1 MNIIVELVSPGRFFK
16 DAPIHSLNECLKKR
30 GFEVVFAADQADL
43 VRVVENN
50 ARLAGVVIDWED
62 SPQELCQQIHDFN
75 EYLPVFA
82 FSSSNS
88 VTDAT
93 FQQLS
98 LNVEFFEYEISNAA
112 DIAVTISQ
120 KVEEYEKAV
129 TPPLTRALI
138 NFAKEGK
145 YTFCTPGHMSG
156 TAFQH
161 SPVGALFYDFFGANT
176 FKADVSVSVGELG
189 SLLDHSGPHRDAEKY
204 IAETFNADR
213 SYIVT
218 NGTSTANKIIGLY
231 SAPAGSTVLIDRN
244 CHKSLTHLMMMSNVI
259 PIYLRPTRNAYGIL
273 GGIPQSEFKHE
284 TIEKRVKETPNA
296 TWPVHAV
303 VTNSTY
309 DGLFYNTGFIKNTL
323 DVKSIHFDS
332 AWVPYTNF
340 SPIYQGLAGMSGG
353 RTEGK
358 VIYETQSTHKLLAA
372 FSQASMIH
380 VKGEINEATFNEA
393 FMMHTS
399 TSPFYP
405 IVASTETAAAMMRGN
420 VGRRLIDESIDRAIR
435 FRKEIKRLR
444 EESDSWFFDVWQPE
458 NIGTKECWEL
468 KPEDKWHGFR
478 NIDQEH
484 MYLDPIKVTLLTP
497 GLNGDGTMA
506 ERGIPASI
514 VSKYLDDRGVIVEKT
529 GPYNL
534 LFLFSFGIDNTK
546 AMGLL
551 RELCNFRRDYDRNL
565 EIKEAIPSL
574 YKKDPSFYDGMRLQ
588 ELAQGIHKLIVEH
601 DLPNMMFHAFE
612 TLPKMV
618 MPPFEAFQRELNGEV
633 EEVRIQDMQD
643 KVNANMILPYP
654 PGVPLVMPGE
664 MLTADNRAVLDFML
678 MLCEIGEHFPGFE
691 TDIHGAYRQPDG
703 SYTVKVLLVG
713 RRTHLLGSNV
723 SAACSPIRAV
733 GCWKISAAFH
743 STRTQSI
750 NPNLH

>member
-75 EYLPVFA
+75 EYLPIFA

-161 SPVGALFYDFFGANT
+161 SPIGALFYDFFGANT

-420 VGRRLIDESIDRAIR
+420 VGHRLIDESIDRAIR

-551 RELCNFRRDYDRNL
+551 RELCNVRRDYDRNL

-618 MPPFEAFQRELNGEV
+618 MTPFDAFQRELNGEV

-703 SYTVKVLLVG
+703 SYTVKVL
-713 RRTHLLGSNV
+713 
-723 SAACSPIRAV
+723 
-733 GCWKISAAFH
+733 KM
-743 STRTQSI
+743 
-750 NPNLH
+750 

>member
-161 SPVGALFYDFFGANT
+161 SPIGALFYDFFGANT

-405 IVASTETAAAMMRGN
+405 IVASTETAAAIMRGN

-618 MPPFEAFQRELNGEV
+618 MTPFEAFQRELNGEV

-703 SYTVKVLLVG
+703 SYTVKVL
-713 RRTHLLGSNV
+713 
-723 SAACSPIRAV
+723 
-733 GCWKISAAFH
+733 KM
-743 STRTQSI
+743 
-750 NPNLH
+750 

>member
-129 TPPLTRALI
+129 TPPLTRALM

-420 VGRRLIDESIDRAIR
+420 VGHRLIDESIDRAIR

-618 MPPFEAFQRELNGEV
+618 MTPFDAFQRELNGEV

-643 KVNANMILPYP
+643 KVNANMILPSP

-703 SYTVKVLLVG
+703 SYTVKVL
-713 RRTHLLGSNV
+713 
-723 SAACSPIRAV
+723 
-733 GCWKISAAFH
+733 KM
-743 STRTQSI
+743 
-750 NPNLH
+750 

>member
-231 SAPAGSTVLIDRN
+231 SAPVGSTVLIDRN

-618 MPPFEAFQRELNGEV
+618 MPPFEAFQRILNGEV

-654 PGVPLVMPGE
+654 PGIPLVMPGE
-664 MLTADNRAVLDFML
+664 MLTADNPAVLDFML

-703 SYTVKVLLVG
+703 SYTVKVL
-713 RRTHLLGSNV
+713 
-723 SAACSPIRAV
+723 
-733 GCWKISAAFH
+733 KM
-743 STRTQSI
+743 
-750 NPNLH
+750 

>member
-112 DIAVTISQ
+112 DIAVTITQ

-405 IVASTETAAAMMRGN
+405 IVASTETAAAMMRSN

-703 SYTVKVLLVG
+703 SYTVKVL
-713 RRTHLLGSNV
+713 
-723 SAACSPIRAV
+723 
-733 GCWKISAAFH
+733 KM
-743 STRTQSI
+743 
-750 NPNLH
+750 

>member
-129 TPPLTRALI
+129 TPPLTRALM

-161 SPVGALFYDFFGANT
+161 SPIGALFYDFFGANT

-420 VGRRLIDESIDRAIR
+420 VGHRLIDESIDRAIR

-588 ELAQGIHKLIVEH
+588 DLAQGIHKLIVEH

-618 MPPFEAFQRELNGEV
+618 MTPFDAFQRELNGEV

-703 SYTVKVLLVG
+703 SYTVKVL
-713 RRTHLLGSNV
+713 
-723 SAACSPIRAV
+723 
-733 GCWKISAAFH
+733 KM
-743 STRTQSI
+743 
-750 NPNLH
+750 

>member
-129 TPPLTRALI
+129 TPPLTRALM

-161 SPVGALFYDFFGANT
+161 SPIGALFYDFFGANT

-618 MPPFEAFQRELNGEV
+618 MTPFEAFQRELNGEV

-703 SYTVKVLLVG
+703 SYTVKVL
-713 RRTHLLGSNV
+713 
-723 SAACSPIRAV
+723 
-733 GCWKISAAFH
+733 KM
-743 STRTQSI
+743 
-750 NPNLH
+750 

>member
-62 SPQELCQQIHDFN
+62 SPQEICQQIHDFN

-129 TPPLTRALI
+129 TPPLTRALM

-420 VGRRLIDESIDRAIR
+420 VGHRLIDESIDRAIR

-618 MPPFEAFQRELNGEV
+618 MTPFDAFQRELNGEV

-703 SYTVKVLLVG
+703 SYTVKVL
-713 RRTHLLGSNV
+713 
-723 SAACSPIRAV
+723 
-733 GCWKISAAFH
+733 KM
-743 STRTQSI
+743 
-750 NPNLH
+750 

>member
-478 NIDQEH
+478 NIDLEH

-703 SYTVKVLLVG
+703 SYTVKVL
-713 RRTHLLGSNV
+713 
-723 SAACSPIRAV
+723 
-733 GCWKISAAFH
+733 KM
-743 STRTQSI
+743 
-750 NPNLH
+750 

>member
-353 RTEGK
+353 CTEGK

-618 MPPFEAFQRELNGEV
+618 MTPFDAFQRELNGEV

-703 SYTVKVLLVG
+703 SYTVKVL
-713 RRTHLLGSNV
+713 
-723 SAACSPIRAV
+723 
-733 GCWKISAAFH
+733 KM
-743 STRTQSI
+743 
-750 NPNLH
+750 

>member
-50 ARLAGVVIDWED
+50 ARLAGVVIDWEE

-161 SPVGALFYDFFGANT
+161 SPIGALFYDFFGANT

-618 MPPFEAFQRELNGEV
+618 MTPFEAFQRELNGEV

-703 SYTVKVLLVG
+703 SYTVKVL
-713 RRTHLLGSNV
+713 
-723 SAACSPIRAV
+723 
-733 GCWKISAAFH
+733 KM
-743 STRTQSI
+743 
-750 NPNLH
+750 

>member
-161 SPVGALFYDFFGANT
+161 SPIGALFYDFFGANT

-405 IVASTETAAAMMRGN
+405 IVASTENAAAMMRGN

-618 MPPFEAFQRELNGEV
+618 MTPFDAFQRELNGEV

-703 SYTVKVLLVG
+703 SYTVKVL
-713 RRTHLLGSNV
+713 
-723 SAACSPIRAV
+723 
-733 GCWKISAAFH
+733 KM
-743 STRTQSI
+743 
-750 NPNLH
+750 

>member
-161 SPVGALFYDFFGANT
+161 SPIGALFYDFFGANT

-405 IVASTETAAAMMRGN
+405 IGASTETAAAMMRGN

-618 MPPFEAFQRELNGEV
+618 MTPFDAFQRELNGEV

-703 SYTVKVLLVG
+703 SYTVKVL
-713 RRTHLLGSNV
+713 
-723 SAACSPIRAV
+723 
-733 GCWKISAAFH
+733 KM
-743 STRTQSI
+743 
-750 NPNLH
+750 

>member
-161 SPVGALFYDFFGANT
+161 SPIGALFYDFFGANT

-484 MYLDPIKVTLLTP
+484 MYLDPIKVMLLTP

-588 ELAQGIHKLIVEH
+588 EQAQGIQKLIVEH
-601 DLPNMMFHAFE
+601 DLPNMMVHAFE

-618 MPPFEAFQRELNGEV
+618 MTPFDAFQRELNGEV

-703 SYTVKVLLVG
+703 SYTVKVL
-713 RRTHLLGSNV
+713 
-723 SAACSPIRAV
+723 
-733 GCWKISAAFH
+733 KM
-743 STRTQSI
+743 
-750 NPNLH
+750 

>member
-1 MNIIVELVSPGRFFK
+1 MNIIVELVSPGHFFK

-161 SPVGALFYDFFGANT
+161 SPIGALFYDFFGANT

-618 MPPFEAFQRELNGEV
+618 MTPFEAFQRELNGEV

-703 SYTVKVLLVG
+703 SYTVKVL
-713 RRTHLLGSNV
+713 
-723 SAACSPIRAV
+723 
-733 GCWKISAAFH
+733 KM
-743 STRTQSI
+743 
-750 NPNLH
+750 

>member
-129 TPPLTRALI
+129 TPPLTRALM

-420 VGRRLIDESIDRAIR
+420 VGHRLIDESIDRAIR

-546 AMGLL
+546 AMGLM

-618 MPPFEAFQRELNGEV
+618 MTPFDAFQRELNGEV

-703 SYTVKVLLVG
+703 SYTVKVL
-713 RRTHLLGSNV
+713 
-723 SAACSPIRAV
+723 
-733 GCWKISAAFH
+733 KM
-743 STRTQSI
+743 
-750 NPNLH
+750 

>member
-129 TPPLTRALI
+129 TPPLTRALM

-420 VGRRLIDESIDRAIR
+420 VGHRLIDESIDRAIR

-565 EIKEAIPSL
+565 EIKEAISSL

-618 MPPFEAFQRELNGEV
+618 MTPFDAFQRELNGEV

-703 SYTVKVLLVG
+703 SYTVKVL
-713 RRTHLLGSNV
+713 
-723 SAACSPIRAV
+723 
-733 GCWKISAAFH
+733 KM
-743 STRTQSI
+743 
-750 NPNLH
+750 

>member
-112 DIAVTISQ
+112 DIAVTITQ

-574 YKKDPSFYDGMRLQ
+574 YKKDPSFYDDMRLQ

-703 SYTVKVLLVG
+703 SYTVKVL
-713 RRTHLLGSNV
+713 
-723 SAACSPIRAV
+723 
-733 GCWKISAAFH
+733 KM
-743 STRTQSI
+743 
-750 NPNLH
+750 

>member
-161 SPVGALFYDFFGANT
+161 SPIGALFYDFFGANT

-420 VGRRLIDESIDRAIR
+420 VGHRLIDESIDRAIR

-618 MPPFEAFQRELNGEV
+618 MTPFDAFQRELNGEV

-703 SYTVKVLLVG
+703 SYTVKVL
-713 RRTHLLGSNV
+713 
-723 SAACSPIRAV
+723 
-733 GCWKISAAFH
+733 KM
-743 STRTQSI
+743 
-750 NPNLH
+750 

>member
-1 MNIIVELVSPGRFFK
+1 M
-16 DAPIHSLNECLKKR
+16 
-30 GFEVVFAADQADL
+30 Q
-43 VRVVENN
+43 
-50 ARLAGVVIDWED
+50 
-62 SPQELCQQIHDFN
+62 
-75 EYLPVFA
+75 
-82 FSSSNS
+82 
-88 VTDAT
+88 
-93 FQQLS
+93 
-98 LNVEFFEYEISNAA
+98 
-112 DIAVTISQ
+112 VTISQ

-129 TPPLTRALI
+129 TPPLTRALM

-420 VGRRLIDESIDRAIR
+420 VGHRLIDESIDRAIR

-618 MPPFEAFQRELNGEV
+618 MTPFDAFQRELNGEL

-703 SYTVKVLLVG
+703 SYTVKVL
-713 RRTHLLGSNV
+713 
-723 SAACSPIRAV
+723 
-733 GCWKISAAFH
+733 KM
-743 STRTQSI
+743 
-750 NPNLH
+750 

>member
-112 DIAVTISQ
+112 DIAD
-120 KVEEYEKAV
+120 EKAV
-129 TPPLTRALI
+129 TPPLTRALM

-420 VGRRLIDESIDRAIR
+420 VGHRLIDESIDRAIR

-618 MPPFEAFQRELNGEV
+618 MTPFDAFQRELNGEV

-703 SYTVKVLLVG
+703 SYTVKVL
-713 RRTHLLGSNV
+713 
-723 SAACSPIRAV
+723 
-733 GCWKISAAFH
+733 KM
-743 STRTQSI
+743 
-750 NPNLH
+750 

>member
-112 DIAVTISQ
+112 DIAVTITQ

-420 VGRRLIDESIDRAIR
+420 MGRRLIDESIDRAIR

-703 SYTVKVLLVG
+703 SYTVKVL
-713 RRTHLLGSNV
+713 
-723 SAACSPIRAV
+723 
-733 GCWKISAAFH
+733 KM
-743 STRTQSI
+743 
-750 NPNLH
+750 

>member
-129 TPPLTRALI
+129 TPPLTRALM

-420 VGRRLIDESIDRAIR
+420 VGHRLIDESIDRAIR

-534 LFLFSFGIDNTK
+534 LFLLSFGIDNTK

-618 MPPFEAFQRELNGEV
+618 MTPFDAFQRELNGEV

-703 SYTVKVLLVG
+703 SYTVKVL
-713 RRTHLLGSNV
+713 
-723 SAACSPIRAV
+723 
-733 GCWKISAAFH
+733 KM
-743 STRTQSI
+743 
-750 NPNLH
+750 

>member
-161 SPVGALFYDFFGANT
+161 SPIGALFYDFFGANT

-231 SAPAGSTVLIDRN
+231 SAPAGRTVLIDRN

-618 MPPFEAFQRELNGEV
+618 MTPFEAFQRELNGEV

-703 SYTVKVLLVG
+703 SYTVKVL
-713 RRTHLLGSNV
+713 
-723 SAACSPIRAV
+723 
-733 GCWKISAAFH
+733 KM
-743 STRTQSI
+743 
-750 NPNLH
+750 

>member
-129 TPPLTRALI
+129 TPPLTRALM

-420 VGRRLIDESIDRAIR
+420 VGHRLIDESIDRAIR

-618 MPPFEAFQRELNGEV
+618 MTPFDAFQRELNGEV

-664 MLTADNRAVLDFML
+664 MLTAENRAVLDFML

-703 SYTVKVLLVG
+703 SYTVKVL
-713 RRTHLLGSNV
+713 
-723 SAACSPIRAV
+723 
-733 GCWKISAAFH
+733 KM
-743 STRTQSI
+743 
-750 NPNLH
+750 

>member
-161 SPVGALFYDFFGANT
+161 SPIGALFYDFFGANT

-546 AMGLL
+546 VMGLL

-618 MPPFEAFQRELNGEV
+618 MTPFDAFQRELNGEV

-703 SYTVKVLLVG
+703 SYTVKVL
-713 RRTHLLGSNV
+713 
-723 SAACSPIRAV
+723 
-733 GCWKISAAFH
+733 KM
-743 STRTQSI
+743 
-750 NPNLH
+750 

>member
-120 KVEEYEKAV
+120 KVGEYEKAV
-129 TPPLTRALI
+129 TPPLTRALM

-420 VGRRLIDESIDRAIR
+420 VGHRLIDESIDRAIR

-618 MPPFEAFQRELNGEV
+618 MTPFDAFQRELNGEV

-703 SYTVKVLLVG
+703 SYTVKVL
-713 RRTHLLGSNV
+713 
-723 SAACSPIRAV
+723 
-733 GCWKISAAFH
+733 KM
-743 STRTQSI
+743 
-750 NPNLH
+750 

>member
-82 FSSSNS
+82 FSSSNR

-112 DIAVTISQ
+112 DIAVTITQ

-618 MPPFEAFQRELNGEV
+618 MTPFDAFQRELNGEV

-703 SYTVKVLLVG
+703 SYTVKVL
-713 RRTHLLGSNV
+713 
-723 SAACSPIRAV
+723 
-733 GCWKISAAFH
+733 KM
-743 STRTQSI
+743 
-750 NPNLH
+750 

>member
-161 SPVGALFYDFFGANT
+161 SPIGALFYDFFGANT

-618 MPPFEAFQRELNGEV
+618 MTPFEAFQRELNGEV

-678 MLCEIGEHFPGFE
+678 MLCEIGEYFPGFE

-703 SYTVKVLLVG
+703 SYTVKVL
-713 RRTHLLGSNV
+713 
-723 SAACSPIRAV
+723 
-733 GCWKISAAFH
+733 KM
-743 STRTQSI
+743 
-750 NPNLH
+750 

>member
-129 TPPLTRALI
+129 TPPLTRALM

-405 IVASTETAAAMMRGN
+405 IVASTETAAAMMCGN
-420 VGRRLIDESIDRAIR
+420 VGHRLIDESIDRAIR

-618 MPPFEAFQRELNGEV
+618 MTPFDAFQRELNGEV

-703 SYTVKVLLVG
+703 SYTVKVL
-713 RRTHLLGSNV
+713 
-723 SAACSPIRAV
+723 
-733 GCWKISAAFH
+733 KM
-743 STRTQSI
+743 
-750 NPNLH
+750 

>member
-129 TPPLTRALI
+129 TPPLTRALM

-284 TIEKRVKETPNA
+284 TIERRVKETPNA

-420 VGRRLIDESIDRAIR
+420 VGHRLIDESIDRAIR

-618 MPPFEAFQRELNGEV
+618 MTPFDAFQRELNGEV

-703 SYTVKVLLVG
+703 SYTVKVL
-713 RRTHLLGSNV
+713 
-723 SAACSPIRAV
+723 
-733 GCWKISAAFH
+733 KM
-743 STRTQSI
+743 
-750 NPNLH
+750 

>member
-129 TPPLTRALI
+129 TPPLTRALM

-309 DGLFYNTGFIKNTL
+309 DGLLYNTGFIKNTL

-420 VGRRLIDESIDRAIR
+420 VGHRLIDESIDRAIR

-618 MPPFEAFQRELNGEV
+618 MTPFDAFQRELNGEV

-703 SYTVKVLLVG
+703 SYTVKVL
-713 RRTHLLGSNV
+713 
-723 SAACSPIRAV
+723 
-733 GCWKISAAFH
+733 KM
-743 STRTQSI
+743 
-750 NPNLH
+750 

>member
-420 VGRRLIDESIDRAIR
+420 VGHRLIDESIDRAIR

-618 MPPFEAFQRELNGEV
+618 MTPFEAFQRELNGEV

-703 SYTVKVLLVG
+703 SYTVKVL
-713 RRTHLLGSNV
+713 
-723 SAACSPIRAV
+723 
-733 GCWKISAAFH
+733 KM
-743 STRTQSI
+743 
-750 NPNLH
+750 

>member
-161 SPVGALFYDFFGANT
+161 SPIGALFYDFFGANT

-340 SPIYQGLAGMSGG
+340 SPIYQGLAGMSGS

-618 MPPFEAFQRELNGEV
+618 MTPFEAFQRELNGEV

-703 SYTVKVLLVG
+703 SYTVKVL
-713 RRTHLLGSNV
+713 
-723 SAACSPIRAV
+723 
-733 GCWKISAAFH
+733 KM
-743 STRTQSI
+743 
-750 NPNLH
+750 

>member
-129 TPPLTRALI
+129 TPPLTRALM

-332 AWVPYTNF
+332 ACVPYTNF

-420 VGRRLIDESIDRAIR
+420 VGHRLIDESIDRAIR

-618 MPPFEAFQRELNGEV
+618 MTPFDAFQRELNGEV

-703 SYTVKVLLVG
+703 SYTVKVL
-713 RRTHLLGSNV
+713 
-723 SAACSPIRAV
+723 
-733 GCWKISAAFH
+733 KM
-743 STRTQSI
+743 
-750 NPNLH
+750 

>member
-129 TPPLTRALI
+129 TPPLTRALM

-420 VGRRLIDESIDRAIR
+420 VGHRLIDESIDRAIR
-435 FRKEIKRLR
+435 FRKEINRLR

-618 MPPFEAFQRELNGEV
+618 MTPFDAFQRELNGEV

-703 SYTVKVLLVG
+703 SYTVKVL
-713 RRTHLLGSNV
+713 
-723 SAACSPIRAV
+723 
-733 GCWKISAAFH
+733 KM
-743 STRTQSI
+743 
-750 NPNLH
+750 

>member
-161 SPVGALFYDFFGANT
+161 SPIGALFYDFFGANT

-380 VKGEINEATFNEA
+380 VKGEISEATFNEA

-618 MPPFEAFQRELNGEV
+618 MTPFEAFQRELNGEV

-703 SYTVKVLLVG
+703 SYTVKVL
-713 RRTHLLGSNV
+713 
-723 SAACSPIRAV
+723 
-733 GCWKISAAFH
+733 KM
-743 STRTQSI
+743 
-750 NPNLH
+750 